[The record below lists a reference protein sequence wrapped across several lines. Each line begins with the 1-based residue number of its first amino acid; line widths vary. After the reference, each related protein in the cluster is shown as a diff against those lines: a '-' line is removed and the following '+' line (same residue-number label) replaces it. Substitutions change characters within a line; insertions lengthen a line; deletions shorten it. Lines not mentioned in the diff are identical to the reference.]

1 MLYVQGSANMAHTF
15 FEQRNKK
22 MKTYKNTNL
31 SPEERARL
39 LLSELNLREKVGQLN
54 QRIYGFTSY
63 TRENGNISLSE
74 EFINEVKRWGGLG
87 ALYGLRRA
95 DPWSRK
101 DFSNGLEGSLT
112 IEAYNKVQKYVIEH
126 SRHGIPVLMC
136 EECPHG
142 HQALDG
148 YLLPVNL
155 ALGATWNPALAA
167 EGFKVCARQLA
178 EQKVD
183 MALVSMLDILRDPR
197 WGRSEECYSE
207 DPCLSSKMAEAITK
221 AFLSEGIDV
230 VAKHCCAQGETNGGT
245 NASAALL
252 GERELREIHLPA
264 VKSAVEAGALGVM
277 AAYNEID
284 GIPCHANS
292 WLLRNVLRDEY
303 GFKGIVMAD
312 GRAVDRLNIVAD
324 SPAARGAEALRA
336 GVDLSLWDE
345 GFAALETAVN
355 NGLIDEKLID
365 EAVLRVLTLK
375 FRRGLFEKPF
385 IEQNSVKKY
394 TFKKY
399 PQTLDIARD
408 SLILLKNKNNILPL
422 SKNIKSL
429 AVIGPFA
436 NDIYA
441 LLGDYT
447 PPQRDGEV
455 ITPLAGILSEAQNIS
470 VNSVADPFPAAPDE
484 QEEYINKAVEA
495 AINSEKII
503 VMLGG
508 SSSRF
513 QDMVFADNGAVI
525 SKSGSGKFLDLT
537 DCGEGVDI
545 ADTALPEWQYR
556 LLEAL
561 KSTGRP
567 VITVIIAGRPYA
579 AERLEKSSDAL
590 CFAFYPGPAG
600 GIAIAE
606 LLFGKIAPNGRL
618 SVSLPRLPG
627 QIPAYYNNKASYIAR
642 YSDCSQG
649 AAYSFGYGLSYV
661 DFEFSDIVQSCN
673 SLSLAELEN
682 SKITFS
688 FVVKNCGNIKAAA
701 VPQLYLRDKIASV
714 VPRVRCLKAFTKI
727 MLEPDE
733 KKQCT
738 LTLCADDLKLWN
750 RDMKFSAE
758 AGDFEISLF
767 EGSVFFWQG
776 KITVTE

>member
-1 MLYVQGSANMAHTF
+1 MES
-15 FEQRNKK
+15 
-22 MKTYKNTNL
+22 YKNSHL
-31 SPEERARL
+31 PPEERARL
-39 LLSELNLREKVGQLN
+39 LLSELTLREKVGQLN

-63 TRENGNISLSE
+63 TRKNDSISLSE
-74 EFINEVKRWGGLG
+74 EFINEVERWGGLG

-101 DFSNGLEGSLT
+101 DFSNGLEDNLT
-112 IEAYNKVQKYVIEH
+112 TEVYNEVQKYVIEH

-167 EGFKVCARQLA
+167 AGFKICAEQMA

-207 DPCLSSKMAEAITK
+207 DPYLSSKMAEAVTGGLL
-221 AFLSEGIDV
+221 AGGIDV

-264 VKSAVEAGALGVM
+264 VKSAVKAGVLGIM

-292 WLLRNVLRDEY
+292 WLLRDVLRDEY

-345 GFAALETAVN
+345 GFTALETAVES
-355 NGLIDEKLID
+355 GLINEKLID
-365 EAVLRVLTLK
+365 EAVMRVLTLK
-375 FRRGLFEKPF
+375 FKRGLFENPYLKK
-385 IEQNSVKKY
+385 NRVKKY
-394 TFKKY
+394 TFREY

-408 SLILLKNKNNILPL
+408 SLILLKNENKLLPL
-422 SKNIKSL
+422 SKDIKSL

-447 PPQRDGEV
+447 PPQRKGAV
-455 ITPLAGILSEAQNIS
+455 ITPLEGIINEANGIT
-470 VNSVADPFPAAPDE
+470 VNSVTESFPADPEA
-484 QEEYINKAVEA
+484 QEKYIKKSVEA
-495 AINSEKII
+495 AMHSEK
-503 VMLGG
+503 VVLVLGG

-513 QDMVFADNGAVI
+513 QDMVFANNGAAI
-525 SKSGSGKFLDLT
+525 SKSEKGEFLNLT
-537 DCGEGVDI
+537 DCGEGIDI

-556 LLEAL
+556 LLETL
-561 KSTGRP
+561 KNTGKP
-567 VITVIIAGRPYA
+567 IITVIIAGRPYA
-579 AERLEKSSDAL
+579 AERIEKSSDSL
-590 CFAFYPGPAG
+590 CLAFYPGPAG

-606 LLFGKIAPNGRL
+606 MLFGKIAPNGRL
-618 SVSLPRLPG
+618 SVSIPRHTG
-627 QIPAYYNNKASYIAR
+627 QIPVYYNNKASYIAR
-642 YSDCSQG
+642 YSDCAQG

-661 DFEFSDIVQSCN
+661 DFEFSNVVQN
-673 SLSLAELEN
+673 HKSLSLAEIEN
-682 SKITFS
+682 NEITFS
-688 FVVKNCGNIKAAA
+688 FFVKNCGSIKAAA
-701 VPQLYLRDKIASV
+701 VPQLYVRDRVASV

-727 MLEPDE
+727 ILAPGEE
-733 KKQCT
+733 KPCILK
-738 LTLCADDLKLWN
+738 LCADDLKLWN
-750 RDMKFSAE
+750 REMKFVAE
-758 AGDFEISLF
+758 AGDFQIFLF
-767 EGSVFFWQG
+767 EGANSFWQG
-776 KITVTE
+776 EFTLTS

>member
-1 MLYVQGSANMAHTF
+1 MES
-15 FEQRNKK
+15 
-22 MKTYKNTNL
+22 YKNSHL
-31 SPEERARL
+31 PPEERARL
-39 LLSELNLREKVGQLN
+39 LLSELTLREKVGQLN

-63 TRENGNISLSE
+63 TRENNSISLSE
-74 EFINEVKRWGGLG
+74 EFINEVDRWGGLG

-101 DFSNGLEGSLT
+101 DFSNGLEDSLT
-112 IEAYNKVQKYVIEH
+112 VEAYNKIQKYVIEH
-126 SRHGIPVLMC
+126 SRHGIPALMC

-167 EGFKVCARQLA
+167 SGFRVCAEQMA

-207 DPCLSSKMAEAITK
+207 DPYLSSKMAEAVTG
-221 AFLSEGIDV
+221 ALLAGGIDV

-292 WLLRNVLRDEY
+292 WLLRNVLRNEY
-303 GFKGIVMAD
+303 GFNGIVMAD

-345 GFAALETAVN
+345 GFTALETAVE
-355 NGLIDEKLID
+355 NGLIDEKQID
-365 EAVLRVLTLK
+365 EAAMRVLTLK
-375 FRRGLFEKPF
+375 FKRGLFENPYMEK
-385 IEQNSVKKY
+385 ESVKKY
-394 TFKKY
+394 TFREY
-399 PQTLDIARD
+399 TQTLDIARD
-408 SLILLKNKNNILPL
+408 SLILLKNENRLLPL
-422 SKNIKSL
+422 SKDIKSL

-436 NDIYA
+436 DDIYA

-447 PPQRDGEV
+447 PPQRENAV
-455 ITPLAGILSEAQNIS
+455 ITPLKGIINEADSIN
-470 VNSVADPFPAAPDE
+470 VTSVAGAFPAEPAA
-484 QEEYINKAVEA
+484 QEEYIKKSVEA
-495 AINSEKII
+495 ALNSERT
-503 VMLGG
+503 VLFLGG

-513 QDMVFADNGAVI
+513 QDMVFANNGAVI
-525 SKSGSGKFLDLT
+525 SKGESGRYLNLT

-561 KSTGRP
+561 KSTEKP
-567 VITVIIAGRPYA
+567 IITVIISGRPYA
-579 AERLEKSSDAL
+579 AERLENSSDAL
-590 CFAFYPGPAG
+590 CYAFYPGPAG

-618 SVSLPRLPG
+618 SVSLPRRPG
-627 QIPAYYNNKASYIAR
+627 QLPVYYNNKASYIAR
-642 YSDCSQG
+642 YSDCAPG

-661 DFEFSDIVQSCN
+661 DFKFSDVVQSVKT
-673 SLSLAELEN
+673 LSLEDLE
-682 SKITFS
+682 STEITFTFS
-688 FVVKNCGNIKAAA
+688 VENCGSIEAAA
-701 VPQLYLRDKIASV
+701 VPQLYIRDRIASV

-727 MLEPDE
+727 MLAPGK
-733 KKQCT
+733 KKQCV
-738 LTLCADDLKLWN
+738 LKLCADDLKLWN
-750 RDMKFSAE
+750 REMQFTAE
-758 AGDFEISLF
+758 AGAFDLSLF
-767 EGSVFFWQG
+767 EGTGSFWQG
-776 KITVTE
+776 ELTVTE

>member
-1 MLYVQGSANMAHTF
+1 
-15 FEQRNKK
+15 
-22 MKTYKNTNL
+22 MKSYKNSHL
-31 SPEERARL
+31 PPEERARL
-39 LLSELNLREKVGQLN
+39 LLSELTLREKVGQLN

-63 TRENGNISLSE
+63 TRENNGISLSE
-74 EFINEVKRWGGLG
+74 EFINEVDRWGGLG

-101 DFSNGLEGSLT
+101 DFSNGLEDSLT
-112 IEAYNKVQKYVIEH
+112 VEAYNKIQKYVIEH

-167 EGFKVCARQLA
+167 SGFRVCAEQMA

-207 DPCLSSKMAEAITK
+207 DPYLSSKMAEAVTG
-221 AFLSEGIDV
+221 ALLAGGIDV

-284 GIPCHANS
+284 GVPCHANS
-292 WLLRNVLRDEY
+292 WLLRNVLRNEY
-303 GFKGIVMAD
+303 GFNGIVMAD

-345 GFAALETAVN
+345 GFTALETAVE
-355 NGLIDEKLID
+355 NGLIDEKQID
-365 EAVLRVLTLK
+365 EAVMRVLTLK
-375 FRRGLFEKPF
+375 FKRGLFENPYMEK
-385 IEQNSVKKY
+385 ESVKKY
-394 TFKKY
+394 TFREY

-408 SLILLKNKNNILPL
+408 SLVLLKNENRLLPL
-422 SKNIKSL
+422 SKDIKSL

-436 NDIYA
+436 DDVYA

-447 PPQRDGEV
+447 PPQRKNAV
-455 ITPLAGILSEAQNIS
+455 ITPLKGIINEADSIN
-470 VNSVADPFPAAPDE
+470 VTSVAGAFPAEPAA
-484 QEEYINKAVEA
+484 QEEYIKKSVEA
-495 AINSEKII
+495 ALNSERT
-503 VMLGG
+503 VLFLGG

-513 QDMVFADNGAVI
+513 QDMVFANNGAVI
-525 SKSGSGKFLDLT
+525 SKGESGRYLNLT

-561 KSTGRP
+561 KSTGKP
-567 VITVIIAGRPYA
+567 IITVIISGRPYA
-579 AERLEKSSDAL
+579 AERLENSSDAL
-590 CFAFYPGPAG
+590 CYAFYPGPAG

-606 LLFGKIAPNGRL
+606 LLFGIIAPNGRL
-618 SVSLPRLPG
+618 SVSLPRRPG
-627 QIPAYYNNKASYIAR
+627 QLPVYYNNKASYIAR
-642 YSDCSQG
+642 YSDCAPG

-661 DFEFSDIVQSCN
+661 DFKFSDVVQSVKT
-673 SLSLAELEN
+673 LSLEDLE
-682 SKITFS
+682 STEITFTFS
-688 FVVKNCGNIKAAA
+688 VKNCGSIEAAA
-701 VPQLYLRDKIASV
+701 VPQLYVRDRIASV

-727 MLEPDE
+727 MLAPGE
-733 KKQCT
+733 KKQCV
-738 LTLCADDLKLWN
+738 LKLCADDLKLWN
-750 RDMKFSAE
+750 REMQFTAE
-758 AGDFEISLF
+758 AGAFDLSLF
-767 EGSVFFWQG
+767 EGAGSFWQG
-776 KITVTE
+776 ELTVTE

>member
-1 MLYVQGSANMAHTF
+1 MES
-15 FEQRNKK
+15 
-22 MKTYKNTNL
+22 YKNTNL
-31 SPEERARL
+31 PPEKRALL
-39 LLSELNLREKVGQLN
+39 LLSELTLREKVGQLN

-63 TRENGNISLSE
+63 TRKNGSISLSE

-101 DFSNGLEGSLT
+101 DFSNGLEDNLT
-112 IEAYNKVQKYVIEH
+112 ADAYNKVQKYVIEH

-167 EGFKVCARQLA
+167 AGFRVCAEQMA

-207 DPCLSSKMAEAITK
+207 DPYLSSKMAEAVTGSLL
-221 AFLSEGIDV
+221 AGGIDV

-264 VKSAVEAGALGVM
+264 VKSAVKAGALGIM

-292 WLLRNVLRDEY
+292 WLLREVLRNEY

-345 GFAALETAVN
+345 GFTALEAAVE

-365 EAVLRVLTLK
+365 EAVMRVLTLK
-375 FRRGLFEKPF
+375 FKRGLFEKPYM
-385 IEQNSVKKY
+385 EKNSVKKY
-394 TFKKY
+394 TFREY

-408 SLILLKNKNNILPL
+408 SLILLKNENKLLPL
-422 SKNIKSL
+422 SKHIKSL
-429 AVIGPFA
+429 AVIGPLA
-436 NDIYA
+436 DDVYA

-447 PPQRDGEV
+447 PPQREGAV
-455 ITPLAGILSEAQNIS
+455 ITPLAGIINEAGGITVRS
-470 VNSVADPFPAAPDE
+470 VTEPFPADPAA
-484 QEEYINKAVEA
+484 QEEYIKKSVEA
-495 AINSEKII
+495 ALHSEKT
-503 VMLGG
+503 VLFLGG

-513 QDMVFADNGAVI
+513 QDMVFANNGAVI
-525 SKSGSGKFLDLT
+525 SKGESGKHLNLT

-545 ADTALPEWQYR
+545 ADTSLPEWQYR

-561 KSTGRP
+561 KNTGKP
-567 VITVIIAGRPYA
+567 IITVIIAGRPYA

-600 GIAIAE
+600 GIAITE

-627 QIPAYYNNKASYIAR
+627 QLPVYYNNKASYISR
-642 YSDCSQG
+642 YSDCNQG

-661 DFEFSDIVQSCN
+661 DFEFSDVVQSCKTL
-673 SLSLAELEN
+673 SLSELEN
-682 SKITFS
+682 TEIIFTFS
-688 FVVKNCGNIKAAA
+688 VKNCGNIKASA
-701 VPQLYLRDKIASV
+701 VPQLYVRDRVASV

-727 MLEPDE
+727 MLAPGEE
-733 KKQCT
+733 KQCR
-738 LTLCADDLKLWN
+738 LKLCADDLKLWN
-750 RDMKFSAE
+750 REMKFVAE
-758 AGDFEISLF
+758 AGNFEIYLF
-767 EGSVFFWQG
+767 EGADNFWQG
-776 KITVTE
+776 EFTLTS